1 MNELSANEFY
11 EKASSQTLSVID
23 VREPDEFAAGHIAG
37 SFNLPLS
44 QLADRYAMLDQTK
57 AHYIIC
63 QKGGRSAR
71 ACEFLENHGYQVTNV
86 QGGLEAYPAEGID

>member
-1 MNELSANEFY
+1 
-11 EKASSQTLSVID
+11 
-23 VREPDEFAAGHIAG
+23 
-37 SFNLPLS
+37 
-44 QLADRYAMLDQTK
+44 

-86 QGGLEAYPAEGID
+86 QGGLEAYPSEGID